1 MAPEISASQAA
12 AGSLGILV
20 ALALIFAAWLVLPAH
35 ERKFVR
41 GSLLLLILHLAFF
54 AARLLLPAG
63 SEFERPLRLFA
74 LLLLLASIGRSGF
87 LLVVHAFMARRLKY
101 PLPKI
106 FQDLIQ
112 IAIYLGVAMITL
124 RAAGM
129 EPGSLL
135 ATSALLTAV
144 IGLSL
149 QDTLGNLFAGLAIHV
164 QRPFEVGDWIKFDD
178 KAEHVG
184 QVAEINWR
192 ATKLITLDE
201 VEVIVPNGVLAK
213 APIENYTKPTGL
225 ARRNIYLVAPYDASP
240 NRVRTLLL
248 DAISHVPGV
257 LKNPSPTVFVS
268 EFDERGVR
276 YWIRFFIDD
285 FAQRDPIMANAR
297 ERCWY
302 AMHRAGLEFPAPQRH
317 IEVSQRSPEQLAL
330 ERDRRLGERERAL
343 SGVSVF
349 RVLPDEARREL
360 ARLSES
366 RLYSEGETIIRQGE
380 QGEDLFIV
388 ERGEVGV
395 FLGNGGREVQVAA
408 LGPGKFFGEMS
419 LMTGEPRRAT
429 VRASSECEVLVVGK
443 RGFQEIV
450 ATRQELLNQISE
462 VLASRDDQLDA
473 HVALIERPD
482 AAQTERGRM
491 LLHRIREFFSL

>member
-1 MAPEISASQAA
+1 MAPEINASLAA
-12 AGSLGILV
+12 AGSLGILI
-20 ALALIFAAWLVLPAH
+20 ALGLILAAWLVLPVH
-35 ERKFVR
+35 ERKLVR
-41 GSLLLLILHLAFF
+41 GPLLLLILHLGFF
-54 AARLLLPAG
+54 AGRLLLPPG
-63 SEFERPLRLFA
+63 TEFERALRLMA
-74 LLLLLASIGRSGF
+74 LVLLLASIGRSGF
-87 LLVVHAFMARRLKY
+87 LLVVHAFVARRLKY

-106 FQDLIQ
+106 FEDLIQ
-112 IAIYLGVAMITL
+112 IAIYLGVALITL

-178 KAEHVG
+178 HADHVG
-184 QVAEINWR
+184 RVAEINWR

-213 APIENYTKPTGL
+213 APIENYTKPTPV
-225 ARRNIYLVAPYDASP
+225 ARRNIYLVAPYSASP
-240 NRVRTLLL
+240 NRVRALLL
-248 DAISHVPGV
+248 QAICEVPGV
-257 LKNPSPTVFVS
+257 LKNPAPSVVVS

-276 YWIRFFIDD
+276 YWIRIFIDD
-285 FAQRDPIMANAR
+285 FAQRDVIAANTR

-302 AMHRAGLEFPAPQRH
+302 ALYRAGLEIPAPQRR
-317 IEVSQRSPEQLAL
+317 IEVSQRSVEQLAL
-330 ERDRRLGERERAL
+330 ESAQRLGERERAL
-343 SGVSVF
+343 SGVNVF

-360 ARLSES
+360 ARLTET
-366 RLYSEGETIIRQGE
+366 RLYSEGEIIIRQGD

-395 FLGNGGREVQVAA
+395 FLGTGGREIQVAA

-429 VRASSECEVLVVGK
+429 VRANTECEVLVVSK
-443 RGFQEIV
+443 RGFLEIV

-462 VLASRDDQLDA
+462 VLAARDDQLDA
-473 HVALIERPD
+473 HEALVERP